1 MNRKERR
8 TVTKQFYTAQDLHE
22 LLSVSE
28 SKAYGLIR
36 TMNEELQA
44 QGYLTVRGR
53 VPVAYVQKRFFGVAA
68 DEGA

>member
-1 MNRKERR
+1 MS
-8 TVTKQFYTAQDLHE
+8 KQFYTAQDLSE

-44 QGYLTVRGR
+44 QNFLVVRGR
-53 VPVAYVQKRFFGVAA
+53 IPAAYVEKRFFGTSGQ
-68 DEGA
+68 DG

>member
-1 MNRKERR
+1 M
-8 TVTKQFYTAQDLHE
+8 TKQFYTAQDLSE

-44 QGYLTVRGR
+44 QNFLIVRGR
-53 VPVAYVQKRFFGVAA
+53 IHAAYVEKRFFGISGQ
-68 DEGA
+68 DG

>member
-1 MNRKERR
+1 M
-8 TVTKQFYTAQDLHE
+8 TKQFYTAKDLQE

-28 SKAYGLIR
+28 SKAYELIR

-53 VPVAYVQKRFFGVAA
+53 ISVAYVKKRFFGVAE
-68 DEGA
+68 DESA